1 MLKRLFDILFSATA
15 LFLFGPLILVMCLA
29 IWIEDRKNPFYVAPR
44 VGKDERIFKMVKMR
58 SMRAGADRSGVDSTS
73 ASDNRITKV
82 GKYVRKFKF
91 DEITQLWNVF
101 VGDMSLVGPRPNV
114 KRETEIYTQIEK
126 KLLSAKPGI
135 TDFASIVFSDEG
147 DILNQCPDPDLT
159 YNQLIRPYKSRLG
172 IFYIEKRT
180 FLVDLSLI
188 FFTAVSIVS
197 RDVALK
203 LNVIVLEKLGA
214 SESMIKV
221 ASRKFALE
229 AKPPP
234 GGKHVVKRR

>member
-1 MLKRLFDILFSATA
+1 MLKRLLYTILRYSFVA
-15 LFLFGPLILVMCLA
+15 LRPSNPFMCLA

-58 SMRAGADRSGVDSTS
+58 SMRVGADRSGVDSTS
-73 ASDNRITKV
+73 ASDKRITAV

-101 VGDMSLVGPRPNV
+101 IGDMSLVGPRPNV
-114 KRETEIYTQIEK
+114 KRETEMYTQIEK
-126 KLLSAKPGI
+126 KLLSTTPGI

-147 DILNQCPDPDLT
+147 DILNERPDPDLT

-172 IFYIEKRT
+172 LFYIEKRN

-197 RDVALK
+197 RNVALK
-203 LNVIVLEKLGA
+203 LNAIALEKLGA
-214 SESMIKV
+214 SEDMIKV

-234 GGKHVVKRR
+234 GAKQIVTRR